1 LLDDAPP
8 GRVSSAPLLSGGA
21 ARGDRADLALFRAFD
36 ADRRRRCLPVGA
48 DRARRPRPSRRA
60 LPYRACPVTPVR
72 LRVVEPF
79 RSLFYAPQ
87 FVAIHGGHLAAEGLE
102 IALTTA
108 AKGGGTVDA
117 VLNGNGDLALGGLMR
132 SVELLERAGPRLVH
146 FRSEER
152 RVGKECRSRW
162 SPYH

>member
-1 LLDDAPP
+1 M
-8 GRVSSAPLLSGGA
+8 
-21 ARGDRADLALFRAFD
+21 ALFRAFD

-48 DRARRPRPSRRA
+48 DRAI
-60 LPYRACPVTPVR
+60 PVTPVR

-87 FVAIHGGHLAAEGLE
+87 FVAIHGGHLATEGLE

-117 VLNGNGDLALGGLMR
+117 LLNGNADLALGGLMR
-132 SVELLERAGPRLVH
+132 SFELLERGGPRVVH
-146 FRSEER
+146 FAAVNDRNGVFLRSGEPR
-152 RVGKECRSRW
+152 PRFAWSARVGRTGTSFGGAPNRW
-162 SPYH
+162 LFVPAALTR